1 MCLHLF
7 TLAAI
12 LLKELVLRPSTS
24 DLASQPHMLIT
35 QHHGISHTAEG
46 WLTAWWE
53 KESIL
58 FAERE
63 EVAKKVHGDEQT
75 DQKFFIIFVSKN
87 FVVSKGDSQNGG
99 WANDLT

>member
-1 MCLHLF
+1 
-7 TLAAI
+7 
-12 LLKELVLRPSTS
+12 
-24 DLASQPHMLIT
+24 MLIT

-87 FVVSKGDSQNGG
+87 FFVVSKGDSQNGG